1 MRGYGATV
9 DGCQG
14 LKLPQL
20 KHAGA
25 AVLGVVCVCYGALL
39 LALRQ
44 QISTVVA
51 IVTEAT
57 VVVGAMPSL
66 LPFPLLTL
74 AALLGVYGYAAVVGA
89 YLLTAAPTVADVA
102 SLEGRCEDTVEGIGR
117 GTNPTP
123 TLSPSPSPKPQPR
136 PSSPHPRPHSEQV
149 RRRCR
154 GRSQRHA
161 QPARPATEPAS
172 RPAAPRRGGRRAAR
186 YAYTTVSTS

>member
-1 MRGYGATV
+1 M
-9 DGCQG
+9 
-14 LKLPQL
+14 
-20 KHAGA
+20 
-25 AVLGVVCVCYGALL
+25 LGVVCVCYGALL

-102 SLEGRCEDTVEGIGR
+102 SLEGRCEDTVEDIGR
-117 GTNPTP
+117 GTNPT
-123 TLSPSPSPKPQPR
+123 LNPSPSPKPQPR
-136 PSSPHPRPHSEQV
+136 PSPPHPRPHS
-149 RRRCR
+149 
-154 GRSQRHA
+154 
-161 QPARPATEPAS
+161 
-172 RPAAPRRGGRRAAR
+172 
-186 YAYTTVSTS
+186 

>member
-1 MRGYGATV
+1 MLHALTGSAHRS
-9 DGCQG
+9 DRHEG
-14 LKLPQL
+14 LCCHRRRMPRLELPQR

-57 VVVGAMPSL
+57 VAVGAMPAL

-102 SLEGRCEDTVEGIGR
+102 SLEARCEDAIKGIGL
-117 GTNPTP
+117 GT
-123 TLSPSPSPKPQPR
+123 SPKPQPLPLAPNPNPNPTPTQ
-136 PSSPHPRPHSEQV
+136 PSPRHPRPH
-149 RRRCR
+149 
-154 GRSQRHA
+154 
-161 QPARPATEPAS
+161 PK
-172 RPAAPRRGGRRAAR
+172 
-186 YAYTTVSTS
+186 